1 MRAAISLV
9 VFALLLIAPAS
20 ASEETDIVARLQQL
34 VDAWNKN
41 DSATVASLMTESI
54 EIIDVFPP
62 YHWSGPHALQVW
74 NDGFAADAKAN
85 SVTEPSLELL
95 SPTHVD
101 LGGGD
106 AAYVVIPAI
115 YRWKKGA
122 EKMQE
127 KGIIT
132 TALRKVDQKW
142 RVAAF
147 AWTRQ

>member
-20 ASEETDIVARLQQL
+20 ASEEADAFARVQQL
-34 VDAWNKN
+34 FDAWNKN
-41 DSATVASLMTESI
+41 DSATVASVLTESI
-54 EIIDVFPP
+54 EIIDSTAP
-62 YHWSGPHALQVW
+62 YHWSGTHALQAW
-74 NDGFAADAKAN
+74 SDSFAADAKAN

-95 SPTHVD
+95 QPTHVD
-101 LGGGD
+101 LGAGD
-106 AAYVVIPAI
+106 TAYVVVPAI
-115 YRWKKGA
+115 YHWKKGA

-132 TALRKVDQKW
+132 AALHKVDQKW
-142 RVAAF
+142 RVAAT

>member
-1 MRAAISLV
+1 MRAATSLV
-9 VFALLLIAPAS
+9 IFALLLVAPAS
-20 ASEETDIVARLQQL
+20 ASEETDIFARLQRM

-41 DSATVASLMTESI
+41 DSATVRSMATESV

-62 YHWSGPHALQVW
+62 YHWAGPNALQAW

-85 SVTEPSLELL
+85 SVTEPSVELL
-95 SPTHVD
+95 QPTHVD

-106 AAYVVIPAI
+106 AAYVVVPAI
-115 YRWKKGA
+115 YHWKKSG

-132 TALRKVDQKW
+132 AALHKVDQKW
-142 RVAAF
+142 QVAAF
-147 AWTRQ
+147 SWTRQ